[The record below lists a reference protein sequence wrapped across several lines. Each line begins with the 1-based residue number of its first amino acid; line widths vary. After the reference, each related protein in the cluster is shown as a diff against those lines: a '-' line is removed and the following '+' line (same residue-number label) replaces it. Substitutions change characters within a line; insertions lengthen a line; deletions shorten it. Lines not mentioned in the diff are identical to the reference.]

1 MASKHRNVYI
11 DISAHLPRYLDPSLV
26 QFMDTR
32 GQDKVLFGTN
42 SFGLKRCK
50 QQFLELKIKDD
61 TKRKILRDNAARIF
75 KLGG

>member
-1 MASKHRNVYI
+1 MASKHSNVYI
-11 DISAHLPRYLDPSLV
+11 DIAAHLPRYLEPPLV

-50 QQFLELKIKDD
+50 QQLLEMALKEE
-61 TKRKILRDNAARIF
+61 TKRKVLRDNAVRIF
-75 KLGG
+75 RLA